1 MKFRILLAAL
11 AVLLAPG
18 IRGVRAQ
25 DAGLD
30 RLAWMLENLPECPAF
45 ESWLTRTGAL
55 PPDFE
60 ALPRTNLLPD
70 AFTFADGTP
79 VVTDADWERRRAEI
93 LDLFIRYEFGTL
105 PPRPGW
111 SRWRGRNC
119 GCPDRTRGRRSA
131 CVRTGFPGPPALQP
145 SRWRAGAAGYRTRN
159 G

>member
-18 IRGVRAQ
+18 IPGVRAQ
-25 DAGLD
+25 DAGPG

-70 AFTFADGTP
+70 AFTFADGSP
-79 VVTDADWERRRAEI
+79 VVTDEDWERRRAEI

-105 PPRPGW
+105 P
-111 SRWRGRNC
+111 
-119 GCPDRTRGRRSA
+119 SA
-131 CVRTGFPGPPALQP
+131 SGSVRTSGVPSAPA
-145 SRWRAGAAGYRTRN
+145 
-159 G
+159 